1 MMKKY
6 VILVLIS
13 VISYS
18 SAKSVVQ
25 TSCPFVEGL
34 AVYKARTLWALWEPS
49 AVFDDRGLCA
59 QGQNKNQ
66 DNSNTDEFLINNLK
80 DLTSVKKTK
89 GHSGENETRHSDGD
103 LIFIQS
109 TEIKVY
115 PNPAN
120 TQITIAYLSESDG
133 QFVLYNTLGEIVLET
148 NLNKENTK
156 TQIAINDIASGL
168 YHYEITF
175 GNRKKTIGK
184 LSIIK

>member
-6 VILVLIS
+6 VILVLLS

-80 DLTSVKKTK
+80 DLTSVKRTK

-103 LIFIQS
+103 QILTQS

-120 TQITIAYLSESDG
+120 TQITIAYKSEVNG
-133 QFVLYNTLGEIVLET
+133 QFILYNTLGEVVLKT
-148 NLNKENTK
+148 TLSKENSK
-156 TQIAINDIASGL
+156 TQIAISDMATGI
-168 YHYEITF
+168 YHYEISF
-175 GNRKKTIGK
+175 VSKEKVLGK
-184 LSIIK
+184 LNILK

>member
-13 VISYS
+13 VVSYS

-34 AVYKARTLWALWEPS
+34 AVYKARALWALWEPS

-66 DNSNTDEFLINNLK
+66 DNNNIDEFMINSLK
-80 DLTSVKKTK
+80 ELTSAKRTK
-89 GHSGENETRHSDGD
+89 GQSSENETRLGDGNQI
-103 LIFIQS
+103 LTQS

-120 TQITIAYLSESDG
+120 TQITIAYISEANG
-133 QFVLYNTLGEIVLET
+133 QFLLYNTLGEVVLKT
-148 NLNKENTK
+148 TLSKENSK
-156 TQIAINDIASGL
+156 TQITITDVATGI
-168 YHYEITF
+168 YHYEIIFAGREKTV
-175 GNRKKTIGK
+175 GNI
-184 LSIIK
+184 SILK

>member
-13 VISYS
+13 VVSYS

-34 AVYKARTLWALWEPS
+34 AVYKARALWALWEPS

-66 DNSNTDEFLINNLK
+66 DNNNIDEFILNSLK
-80 DLTSVKKTK
+80 ELTSTK
-89 GHSGENETRHSDGD
+89 RINSSLIESQNKINALEKLIDHSAT
-103 LIFIQS
+103 IQ
-109 TEIKVY
+109 VY

-120 TQITIAYLSESDG
+120 AQVTVENISRVDG
-133 QFVLYNTLGEIVLET
+133 KFILYNSIGEIVLKT
-148 NLNKENTK
+148 TLSKENTK
-156 TQIAINDIASGL
+156 TQLAINNITNGM
-168 YHYEITF
+168 YHYEINF
-175 GNRKKTIGK
+175 ADKEKVIGK
-184 LSIIK
+184 LSILK

>member
-66 DNSNTDEFLINNLK
+66 DNNNIDEFMINSLK
-80 DLTSVKKTK
+80 ELTSVKRTK
-89 GHSGENETRHSDGD
+89 GQSSENETRLGDGNQI
-103 LIFIQS
+103 LTQS

-120 TQITIAYLSESDG
+120 TQITIAYISEANG
-133 QFVLYNTLGEIVLET
+133 QFLLYNTLGEVVLKT
-148 NLNKENTK
+148 TLSKENSK
-156 TQIAINDIASGL
+156 TQITITDVATGI
-168 YHYEITF
+168 YHYEISF
-175 GNRKKTIGK
+175 VSKEKVLGK
-184 LSIIK
+184 LNILK